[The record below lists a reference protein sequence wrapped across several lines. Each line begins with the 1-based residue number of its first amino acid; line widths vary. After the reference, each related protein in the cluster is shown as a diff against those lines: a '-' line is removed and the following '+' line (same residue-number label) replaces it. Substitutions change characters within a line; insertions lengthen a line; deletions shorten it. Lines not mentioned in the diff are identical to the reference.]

1 MECLALGVALQ
12 RAAQHAKW
20 MVRTLLKAPT
30 GRISLVQVAGVSCCC
45 LRAAIYILSVVLYS
59 QSHGTLHSQSKWEWS
74 ACVAIFYA
82 GADLLPLSVL
92 LWVVRVRQRVANLE
106 DSDLLTRSYA

>member
-1 MECLALGVALQ
+1 LGVCMQ
-12 RAAQHAKW
+12 RAGQHAKW

-30 GRISLVQVAGVSCCC
+30 GRISLVQFAGVSCCC

-59 QSHGTLHSQSKWEWS
+59 QYQSTSNSQARWEWGVCL
-74 ACVAIFYA
+74 AVFYA
-82 GADLLPLSVL
+82 GGDLLPLTVL
-92 LWVVRVRQRVANLE
+92 LWVVRVRQRVVRLE